1 MNWNTFDLNL
11 LLVFEAV
18 MQERNLT
25 RAGRRL
31 GMSQPAV
38 SHALAR
44 LRHALKD
51 ELFVRGP
58 EGMRP
63 TPRAERMAE
72 PVHAALQELQVTLEA
87 DEFDPAQAARTF
99 TISANNHAA
108 RAVIPALVRRAAA
121 VAPSVV
127 LDVQPVGMRHVLD
140 QLDDGSIELALSTL
154 AEGGDRFKCVGL
166 LEDDYVALFS
176 DDHTAAADPELSIER
191 FAGLPHVTITSSG
204 DDAQFIDEALAEL
217 GLARSVYAMVPL
229 HSVVSILIGSNTLA
243 VVPRLVATDLIA
255 VCALT
260 MRALPFRSPRVGLS
274 MIWHRRLDN
283 HAAHRWLRGTLRAMV
298 SGS

>member
-44 LRHALKD
+44 LRHTLND

-58 EGMRP
+58 DGMQP

-72 PVHAALQELQVTLEA
+72 PVHAALQELQVTLAA
-87 DEFDPAQAARTF
+87 DEFDPAQASRTF
-99 TISANNHAA
+99 AVSANNHAA
-108 RAVIPALVRRAAA
+108 RAVIPGLVRRVAA
-121 VAPSVV
+121 VAPSVL

-140 QLDDGSIELALSTL
+140 QLDDGSVELALTTL
-154 AEGGDRFKCVGL
+154 TEGGDRFKCVGL
-166 LEDDYVALFS
+166 LEDDYVVLFS
-176 DDHTAAADPELSIER
+176 SDHSAAAEPDMSIER
-191 FAGLPHVTITSSG
+191 FAGLPHISITSSG
-204 DDAQFIDEALAEL
+204 DDAQFIDQSLAEL
-217 GLARSVYAMVPL
+217 GLARSVYTMIPL
-229 HSVVSILIGSNTLA
+229 HSVVSVLVGSNAVA
-243 VVPRLVATDLIA
+243 VVPRLVAVDLIA

-260 MRALPFRSPRVGLS
+260 MRALPFRSPRVALS

-298 SGS
+298 TGA